1 MKKYNVIVVF
11 SHDEQKVL
19 MCLRR
24 KNPFQG
30 MYNLVGG
37 KRKGNET
44 SEQAAY
50 RELYEETHI
59 SSKDISLAHTHDLNY
74 YLEDMILEVWAGQL
88 KENIDVYGEE
98 NEIKWISLQEN
109 FFDVQR
115 FAGYG
120 NIGHILYS
128 LDLHKEGWK
137 ESSI

>member
-1 MKKYNVIVVF
+1 MKKYNIIVIF
-11 SHDEQKVL
+11 DKNYQNVL

-24 KNPFQG
+24 KDPFSG
-30 MYNLVGG
+30 LYNFVGG
-37 KRKGNET
+37 KINDDET

-59 SSKDISLAHTHDLNY
+59 NRKNLTLKHVHDMIY
-74 YLEDMILEVWAGQL
+74 YFEDMILEVWTGKL
-88 KENIDVYGEE
+88 DKFIEVYGDE
-98 NEIKWISLQEN
+98 NDLEWISLSEN

-128 LDLHKEGWK
+128 IHLNKKE
-137 ESSI
+137 IL